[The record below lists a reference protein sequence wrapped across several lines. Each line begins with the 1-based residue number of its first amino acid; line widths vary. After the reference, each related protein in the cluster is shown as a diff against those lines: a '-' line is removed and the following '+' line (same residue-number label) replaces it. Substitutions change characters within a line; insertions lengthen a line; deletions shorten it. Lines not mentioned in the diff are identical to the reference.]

1 MRDRD
6 FLPFV
11 NKPGRYIGREYNSS
25 LPGQEAYDLQCAL
38 VFPDLYEIGMSH
50 QGLQILY
57 HILNGR
63 EKISAER
70 CYCPDKDAETMLRE
84 KTLPLVTLESGRPLK
99 QFDFIGITLP
109 HELCYTNILTVL
121 ERAQIPFYSVERD
134 ESHPIVIGGGTCAL
148 NPEPVADFFDAILLG
163 DGEEAIVEIAE
174 ALLLARKKEIPR
186 SLRIENLAKIDGVY
200 VPRLYQPV
208 YDDQGCIKEIKHQPP
223 VPATIRRRVLASLD
237 RLDHLYQ
244 PIVPNSRIVHD
255 RLGIE
260 VARGCTRGCRFCQAG
275 ITYRPVR
282 ERSVSQ
288 ILQLAEKG
296 IKNSGFEELALLS
309 LSTGDYS
316 CLHELLPKLMDTCSR
331 DFVSVSLP
339 SMRVGTL
346 TQELMDEIKRVRKT
360 GFTLAPEAG
369 SERLR
374 KAINKGISEHDLV
387 ESARNAFSLGWNLIK
402 LYFMIGLPTETAED
416 IDAIT
421 DLAKKTAEAGNVNG
435 HGRKRVTLSVGTF
448 VPKPHTPFQWE
459 AQLSIQQSHEKIDRL
474 RDNLPRKGF
483 NLKWHDPKQ
492 SYLEGVFSRGDR
504 RLARLIVTAWEMGAR
519 LDSWSE
525 HFNLQRWLECARTC
539 DIDLDF
545 YLRQRAVEEIL
556 PWSHLSSGVEERF
569 LLGEKDKTG
578 SGEYT
583 PDCRYHGCQECGL
596 CDFDTLAPIVH
607 GKNGSEAVMPGNASS
622 AGSGEKT
629 EEIGKFRYRVSY
641 SRSGAICYL
650 GHLEFLQIIFR
661 ALRRAEI
668 RTNFSKGFNP
678 SPKVSFSPALPVGTQ
693 SSCESFIME
702 LPVPLDNRREAA
714 ELLRAAMPDG
724 ICVNEIVPFQGKL
737 PQELKTIYTVVLE
750 DALTSREEDRIKSF
764 LAAQTFEVARK
775 RKGKVKQ
782 LDIRTMIEALHI
794 ESAAEISMT
803 IISRSGTPGIKP
815 LKALEHILK
824 RDEETLLNSL
834 VRKTS
839 EEALEK

>member
-11 NKPGRYIGREYNSS
+11 NKPGRYIGREYNSTK
-25 LPGQEAYDLQCAL
+25 PGQKAADLRCAL

-57 HILNGR
+57 HILNGT
-63 EKISAER
+63 ENISAER
-70 CYCPDKDAETMLRE
+70 CYCPDRDAETRLRE
-84 KTLPLVTLESGRPLK
+84 KGMPLVTLESGRPLN
-99 QFDFIGITLP
+99 QFDVIGITLP

-121 ERAQIPFYSVERD
+121 ERAQVPFYAAARD
-134 ESHPIVIGGGTCAL
+134 ESHPLIIGGGTCAL

-174 ALLLARKKEIPR
+174 ALLLARKKGLRR
-186 SLRIENLAKIDGVY
+186 SLRIENLAEIDGVY

-208 YDDQGCIKEIKHQPP
+208 YDDLGCIKEIKREPTA
-223 VPATIRRRVLASLD
+223 PATIHRRVLPSLD

-275 ITYRPVR
+275 IIYRPVR
-282 ERSVSQ
+282 ERSVAQ

-316 CLHELLPKLMDTCSR
+316 CLRELLPKLMDTCSR

-346 TQELMDEIKRVRKT
+346 TPELMDEIKRVRKT

-374 KAINKGISEHDLV
+374 MAINKGISENDLL
-387 ESARNAFSLGWNLIK
+387 ESARNAFNLGWNLIK
-402 LYFMIGLPTETAED
+402 LYFMIGLPTETTED
-416 IDAIT
+416 IDAII
-421 DLAKKTAEAGNVNG
+421 DLAKKTADAGNVNG

-459 AQLSIQQSHEKIDRL
+459 AQLSIQQSQEKIERL
-474 RDNLPRKGF
+474 RDSTPRRGF

-504 RLARLIVTAWEMGAR
+504 RLARLIVTAWEKGAR

-525 HFNLQRWLECARTC
+525 HFNLQRWLECARIC

-545 YLRQRAVEEIL
+545 YLRPRAVEEIL

-569 LLGEKDKTG
+569 LLDEKNKTENG
-578 SGEYT
+578 AYT

-596 CDFDTLAPIVH
+596 CDFETIAPVVHSENQRHSVIPATLPGAGKPEDTDQE
-607 GKNGSEAVMPGNASS
+607 GKY
-622 AGSGEKT
+622 
-629 EEIGKFRYRVSY
+629 RYLVSY

-650 GHLEFLQIIFR
+650 GHLEFLQIVFR
-661 ALRRAEI
+661 ALRRANI

-678 SPKVSFSPALPVGTQ
+678 SPKVSFSPALPVGTL

-702 LPVPLDNRREAA
+702 LPAPLDNCREVAKSL
-714 ELLRAAMPDG
+714 EAAMPDG
-724 ICVNEIVPFQGKL
+724 ICINEIVPIQGKL
-737 PQELKTIYTVVLE
+737 PQDLKTIYTVVLE
-750 DALTSREEDRIKSF
+750 DVLSGEEEQRITSF
-764 LAAQTFEVARK
+764 LSAPVFLVDRR
-775 RKGKVKQ
+775 RKGTVKQ
-782 LDIRTMIEALHI
+782 LDIRAMIEAIHI
-794 ESAAEISMT
+794 TSAAEISIT

-815 LKALEHILK
+815 LKVLEHILK
-824 RDEETLLNSL
+824 RQQETLLNSV

-839 EEALEK
+839 SEMLEK

>member
-6 FLPFV
+6 FFPFV
-11 NKPGRYIGREYNSS
+11 KKPGRYIGREYNSG
-25 LPGQEAYDLQCAL
+25 LPGQEKSDLHCAL

-84 KTLPLVTLESGRPLK
+84 KTMPLVTLESGRPLN
-99 QFDFIGITLP
+99 QFDLIGITLP

-121 ERAQIPFYSVERD
+121 DRAQIPFYSAQRD

-174 ALLLARKKEIPR
+174 ALLLARKKGITR
-186 SLRIENLAKIDGVY
+186 GLQIENLANIGGVY
-200 VPRLYQPV
+200 VPRFYQPV
-208 YDDQGCIKEIKHQPP
+208 YDDQGCIEEIKNEPT
-223 VPATIRRRVLASLD
+223 VPATIHRRVLANLD

-316 CLHELLPKLMDTCSR
+316 CLHELLPRLMDTCSR

-374 KAINKGISEHDLV
+374 MAINKGISENDLV
-387 ESARNAFSLGWNLIK
+387 ESARNAFNLGWNLIK

-416 IDAIT
+416 IDAII

-459 AQLSIQQSHEKIDRL
+459 AQLNIQQSHEKIERL
-474 RDNLPRKGF
+474 RDNMPRRGF

-504 RLARLIVTAWEMGAR
+504 RLSHLVVTAWERGAR
-519 LDSWSE
+519 LDSWSD
-525 HFNLQRWLECARTC
+525 HFDLQRWLECARIC

-545 YLRQRAVEEIL
+545 YLRQRAVKEIL

-569 LLGEKDKTG
+569 LLDEKNKTK

-596 CDFDTLAPIVH
+596 CDFDTIAPVVH
-607 GKNGSEAVMPGNASS
+607 SENRSESATPAQSYS
-622 AGSGEKT
+622 AGKAEKT
-629 EEIGKFRYRVSY
+629 EQEGKYRYSVSY

-661 ALRRAEI
+661 ALRRARI

-702 LPVPLDNRREAA
+702 VPAPLESCRKAA
-714 ELLRAAMPDG
+714 ESLSAALPEG
-724 ICVNEIVPFQGKL
+724 IRINEIVPFQGKL
-737 PQELKTIYTVVLE
+737 PQELRTIYSVVLE
-750 DALTSREEDRIKSF
+750 AALTSQEKERIKSF
-764 LAAQTFEVARK
+764 LAAQNFHIARK
-775 RKGKVKQ
+775 RKGKEKQ
-782 LDIRTMIEALHI
+782 LDIRTMIEAVQI

-815 LKALEHILK
+815 LKALEHILI
-824 RDEETLLNSL
+824 RDEETLLSSL

-839 EEALEK
+839 SENLEK